1 MAFNVANHV
10 ENRRL
15 LLAAA
20 GEVLLSSWER
30 QHLHECETCQA
41 VFNVLLNQPFDAP
54 PESGKDEPAA

>member
-1 MAFNVANHV
+1 MAFNIANHV

-41 VFNVLLNQPFDAP
+41 VFNVLLNQPFEMP
-54 PESGKDEPAA
+54 PEPGQDEPAA